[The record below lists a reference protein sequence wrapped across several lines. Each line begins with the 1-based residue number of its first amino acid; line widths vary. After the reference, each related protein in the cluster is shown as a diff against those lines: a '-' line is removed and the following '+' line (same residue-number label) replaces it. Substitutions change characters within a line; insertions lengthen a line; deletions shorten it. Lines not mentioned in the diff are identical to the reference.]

1 MALALG
7 SSASSLRVG
16 SGTPSR
22 MYRGS
27 TAFWDADAAAYI
39 RAVEA
44 ADGQA
49 LELGVCNAYH
59 NFFLELKATPGLF
72 DAIKAS
78 CILCGA
84 RSLAG
89 ALVPVVG
96 DAPTNNNFISD
107 DYNRE
112 TGLAGDG
119 STKFLNANRLLS
131 ADPQDDYHCSVYEYT
146 AASSPNS
153 MTLLGGGGAG
163 NGAVTL
169 GRTTSAAYTR
179 CRSATLKTGANVG
192 DVAGFIGIS
201 RATGSGY
208 SQRSGGVNTL
218 QTDASSV
225 VGDYITT
232 VFARA
237 TTGGGRDSLSDAR
250 IAFYSIG
257 ESLDLEALDLAV
269 STLLTAIGVAI

>member
-1 MALALG
+1 MPMNNRL
-7 SSASSLRVG
+7 LRPTTG
-16 SGTPSR
+16 LDP
-22 MYRGS
+22 
-27 TAFWDADAAAYI
+27 DAAKYLA
-39 RAVEA
+39 AVEA
-44 ADGQA
+44 ADGEP
-49 LELGVCNAYH
+49 LEPAVRTAINAFFRDTKAAGVFDA
-59 NFFLELKATPGLF
+59 LKAC
-72 DAIKAS
+72 
-78 CILCGA
+78 CILAGA
-84 RSLAG
+84 RTLAG

-96 DAPTNNNFISD
+96 DAPLNLNFISD

-112 TGLAGDG
+112 TGLVGNG

-153 MTLLGGGGAG
+153 MTLLGGGGAAS
-163 NGAVTL
+163 GAVTL

-192 DVAGFIGIS
+192 DVAGFIGTS
-201 RATGSGY
+201 RAAGSGY
-208 SQRSGGVNTL
+208 SQRSGGVNTP
-218 QTDASSV
+218 QTDASSD

-269 STLLTAIGVAI
+269 STLLTAIGAAV

>member
-1 MALALG
+1 MALAAKLPYNHPYAGGFPGLG
-7 SSASSLRVG
+7 SQPLPTDSDCL
-16 SGTPSR
+16 T
-22 MYRGS
+22 YL
-27 TAFWDADAAAYI
+27 AAVA
-39 RAVEA
+39 A
-44 ADGQA
+44 ADGA
-49 LELGVCNAYH
+49 GVETGVAMAVDA
-59 NFFLELKATPGLF
+59 FFRDSKATGVFDALKAC
-72 DAIKAS
+72 
-78 CILCGA
+78 CILAGA
-84 RSLAG
+84 RTLAG

-96 DAPTNNNFISD
+96 DAPLNFNFISD

-112 TGLAGDG
+112 TGLVGNG
-119 STKFLNANRLLS
+119 SNKFLNANRLLS
-131 ADPQDDYHCSVYEYT
+131 AELQDDYHCSVYEYT

-163 NGAVTL
+163 SGAVTL

-179 CRSATLKTGANVG
+179 CRSATLKTGTSVG
-192 DVAGFIGIS
+192 DVAGFIGTS

-208 SQRSGGVNTL
+208 SQRSGGVNTP
-218 QTDASSV
+218 QTDASSD

-232 VFARA
+232 VFARG